1 MVYDEHGNAGWQVH
15 LIVDRRK
22 SKSKGYDYL
31 CKWLPLGEYDDD
43 WTHEDNMGKGLAGM
57 IDDFNKSFD
66 STKVLPEVM
75 CEKCLGTSLTFL
87 DLLIFPRIIHKTLEV
102 NRKLPEIL
110 IDTSKINQTQ
120 TIQHR
125 RGRRYSTFP

>member
-1 MVYDEHGNAGWQVH
+1 MVVLWGNN
-15 LIVDRRK
+15 
-22 SKSKGYDYL
+22 
-31 CKWLPLGEYDDD
+31 DDD

-57 IDDFNKSFD
+57 IDDFNKSFG
-66 STKVLPEVM
+66 SAKVLPEVM

-110 IDTSKINQTQ
+110 IDTSKINQIQ

-125 RGRRYSTFP
+125 RGRWYSTFPLLCSIQEFLNITESYHLWIHTGSYQ